1 MNPVLW
7 AFFIFSIP
15 IMDRLVQERMGS
27 IMKRFFMVLLFIFFL
42 AMGTSCGD
50 DVPQAELDYK
60 GGTEDIIVED
70 IIVEEVVTWDNVPQ
84 QTWD

>member
-1 MNPVLW
+1 
-7 AFFIFSIP
+7 
-15 IMDRLVQERMGS
+15 
-27 IMKRFFMVLLFIFFL
+27 MKKFFMILLFIFFL

-50 DVPQAELDYK
+50 DVPQAQIDYK

-70 IIVEEVVTWDNVPQ
+70 IITEDITWDNVPQ

>member
-1 MNPVLW
+1 
-7 AFFIFSIP
+7 
-15 IMDRLVQERMGS
+15 
-27 IMKRFFMVLLFIFFL
+27 MKRFFMVLLFIFFL

-60 GGTEDIIVED
+60 GGTEETIT
-70 IIVEEVVTWDNVPQ
+70 EEILTEKIVTWDNVPQ